1 MRFGIRRFRGLKT
14 HQIIVVVFAGFLSGL
29 YIFTPLVEQYG
40 AAYKK
45 RKDEL
50 ESKQQDQQDANKTT

>member
-14 HQIIVVVFAGFLSGL
+14 HQIIVVVFSGFLSGL